1 MAQILSNIDMDVN
14 INILRKRSASSNQ
27 VSSRKLLTHSA
38 ASSTSYHKKIEIQN
52 NLLNKDEQK
61 AVKVFELSYILD
73 NE

>member
-38 ASSTSYHKKIEIQN
+38 ISSTSYHKKIEIQN